1 MKQLKAFKL
10 TRRMKII
17 LLLALL
23 AALIVIPFVIKDKYI
38 LHIII
43 SCFIYACLALSLN
56 LIIGLSGQFSLGHV
70 TFYGMGAYTTALL
83 MMRADMSF
91 WLAALISA
99 VFVGIVGALLA
110 IPTLKLR
117 GDYIA
122 VVTLGFGEV
131 FRLFVL
137 NAVDLTRGPM
147 GLPGIP
153 SPSIFGYEISSK
165 VQYYFFGLIV
175 LIIVVIFILR
185 LTNSGFGLAMLSVK
199 EDDIAANAIG
209 IYPVKYKLL
218 AFTIGAIIAGIVGS
232 FYAVYTAFI
241 SPSSFQ
247 YGESI
252 SMVAMVVLGG
262 LGSIPGSIIGAG
274 VLTILPEA
282 LRSFSDYR
290 LIIYGLAMVIMMIFR
305 PNGIWGIEKRPRNA
319 YLSYIERGVRF
330 GKNTPGT

>member
-1 MKQLKAFKL
+1 MEKLKLLKL
-10 TRRMKII
+10 TKKQQLY

-23 AALIVIPFVIKDKYI
+23 AALIVVPFVITDMYI

-43 SCFIYACLALSLN
+43 SCFIYASLALSLN
-56 LIIGLSGQFSLGHV
+56 LIIGFSGQFSLGHV
-70 TFYGMGAYTTALL
+70 TFYGIGAYTTALL
-83 MMRADMSF
+83 MMKAGMSF

-99 VFVGIVGALLA
+99 VLVGIVGALLS

-117 GDYIA
+117 GDYLA

-153 SPSIFGYEISSK
+153 SPSIFGFVIETK
-165 VQYYFFGLIV
+165 THYYYFGLII
-175 LIIVVIFILR
+175 LILVIVFMRR
-185 LTNSGFGLAMLSVK
+185 LMTSGFGMAMLSVK
-199 EDDIAANAIG
+199 EDDIAAQAIG
-209 IYPVKYKLL
+209 IHPARYKLM
-218 AFTIGAIIAGIVGS
+218 AFTIGAVVAGIVGS
-232 FYAVYTAFI
+232 FYAVYMAFI

-262 LGSIPGSIIGAG
+262 LGSIPGAILGA
-274 VLTILPEA
+274 VLLTILPEA

-290 LIIYGLAMVIMMIFR
+290 LIIYGVVMILMMIFR
-305 PNGIWGIEKRPRNA
+305 PNGIWGIEKRRRNA
-319 YLSYIERGVRF
+319 YLGYIERGVRF
-330 GKNTPGT
+330 GKNTPGA